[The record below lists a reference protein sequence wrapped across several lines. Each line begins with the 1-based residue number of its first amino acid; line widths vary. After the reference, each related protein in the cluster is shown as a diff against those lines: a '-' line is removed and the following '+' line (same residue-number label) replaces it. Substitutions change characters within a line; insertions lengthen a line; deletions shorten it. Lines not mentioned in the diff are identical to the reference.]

1 MAKSDLNPYELQAV
15 RVLHDDVVRV
25 EEHDVTTAD
34 GASFTM
40 AVVISRG
47 FVVVVPV
54 LPSGEVVLVRQ
65 YRHALGRV
73 TLETPAGAID
83 PGEGPEQAVHR
94 ELGEETFLR
103 AGAIELLG
111 TFAANPGR
119 STGLAHIY
127 LARDCVE
134 DMSAVAR
141 EPTEPVTMDLESA
154 VAAIGHEIDASQ
166 SCLALLL
173 ARERLQRAA

>member
-1 MAKSDLNPYELQAV
+1 MVDPALHPYELREV

-54 LPSGEVVLVRQ
+54 LPSGEIVLVRQ

-83 PGEGPEQAVHR
+83 PGEEPDEAVHR
-94 ELGEETFLR
+94 ELAEETFLR
-103 AGAIELLG
+103 AGSIESLG

-134 DMSAVAR
+134 ERNAVAH

-154 VAAIGHEIDASQ
+154 LAAIGHEIDASQ

-173 ARERLQRAA
+173 AREKLRLPA